1 MDTRFDAVIG
11 QPINLTY
18 NYYVNNALATPY
30 LFEKVEIFKVRQEP
44 PYGAQLVETIP
55 SASIIETSTGKFS
68 YVMSAVATPGQYFD
82 KVTIIPAAPSPVVF
96 TVTASLNLSIN
107 PANWLTDRFINIP
120 VGYNVDGHLLADGDT
135 VLLFGQIQP
144 SQNGIFVYNASTEEL
159 TRHPSFDASG
169 EFVLN
174 DLIGVSQGTRAGR
187 KYRTALTPSTL
198 NTDPISYSLF
208 ADPVFTDQ
216 ITFEVFS
223 SDSSIG
229 GSAPSVVPVC
239 RVYGQILKPDG
250 RPMIGC
256 LVAANIGIFPAKL
269 NGTAYAIGQEVIRT
283 ATNNMGQFYVDI
295 PQGLEVRFLIRDI
308 LLDTYV
314 KIPAAPSV
322 NLFSLSPMREVGDL
336 TTNDT
341 TASEA
346 NW

>member
-1 MDTRFDAVIG
+1 MATRFDAVIG

-18 NYYVNNALATPY
+18 YYYVNNVLTTPY
-30 LFEKVEIFKVRQEP
+30 LFEKVEIFRVRQEP

-55 SASIIETSTGKFS
+55 SANITETSTGKFS
-68 YVMSAVATPGQYFD
+68 YVMSPVAIPGQYYD
-82 KVTIIPAAPSPVVF
+82 KITILPTAPSPVVF
-96 TVTASLNLSIN
+96 TVTASLNLSLN

-120 VGYNVDGHLLADGDT
+120 NGYNIDGHHLADGDT

-144 SQNGIFVYNASTEEL
+144 YQNGIFVYNATTKEL
-159 TRHPSFDASG
+159 TRHPSFDSPN

-174 DLIGVSQGTRAGR
+174 DLIGVSQGSRAGK
-187 KYRTALTPSTL
+187 KYRTALIPTTL
-198 NTDPISYSLF
+198 NTDPIAYSLF

-216 ITFEVFS
+216 ITFEVFPY
-223 SDSSIG
+223 DSSIS

-239 RVYGQILKPDG
+239 RVYGQILQPDG
-250 RPMIGC
+250 KPMVGC
-256 LVAANIGIFPAKL
+256 LVTANISIFPARL
-269 NGTAYAIGQEVIRT
+269 NNTSYAIGQEVIRT
-283 ATNNMGQFYVDI
+283 ATNNMGKFYIDI
-295 PQGLEVRFLIRDI
+295 PRGLEVRFLIRDI

-314 KIPAAPSV
+314 KIPDAPSV
-322 NLFSLSPMREVGDL
+322 NLFSLSPMKDIGDL